1 MAAWQG
7 AEEFERKVPLS
18 EAVRQKR
25 VQDFL
30 DGISAQIA
38 AKKQNAVPTQLNIPG
53 ISPTLDSLRSKEPS
67 PYISIDQMKALG
79 LQVPEYP
86 SSPYSRKV
94 YQRNLLEQLATT
106 KIPYSQQG
114 VLPGSVNRRRVAGRF
129 PVELLL
135 AAIASGAGGVVA
147 ADAINQPNQELME
160 VM

>member
-1 MAAWQG
+1 MGAWQG

-147 ADAINQPNQELME
+147 ADAINQPNQELVE